1 MAAIL
6 MTAMAA
12 VAARAADLPAGVRV
26 QKNIPYATTSDRTS
40 PLKLD
45 LYLPA
50 GSTTPLPV
58 IVRIAPER
66 ESPQGGGGT
75 ANELLAKGYAL
86 IFASY
91 LPDGTAHTQVFS
103 PFPADLHAAKAAIRW
118 ARGNAAA
125 QGLDPDRIGVWGSDH
140 GATIASLLA
149 VTADQPD
156 LNGTLGD
163 FPQLSSAIDAA
174 CLFGGTTDWRNAEL
188 YGDET
193 VNLPGS
199 PAYQLFQGNPKE
211 HTDLARDA
219 SAVNYIRPTS
229 PATLMV
235 TLASDSNRA
244 MHLIYAETL
253 RRAGVASALYEE
265 PAGSGGGLGGHAVDE
280 AKLDRTI
287 LAFFDDA
294 LRKTTPPKMSVD
306 QEIDTL
312 AHHGLYKQARR
323 LIEEQAALGTARA
336 HWLSLARQIGDQQR
350 EPALTELSAAMK
362 QHKAG
367 PHAAWT
373 IREILTD
380 PDRIGQY
387 QVEATPAP
395 AIFDARAL
403 ALHQAEA
410 LNTAL
415 LRNDWPAADQQ
426 ATLLHNLAASGKAD
440 IPLANEFLTRY
451 AHLRAQP
458 NPQWPDGVQPI
469 GFATAFGQD
478 LYGFW
483 FDLRAGGTLQRFRY
497 IPPGTYA
504 RGSSPDEWGRLPG
517 EPLLVPTT
525 IPQGF
530 WLSDSPVTQQMWDGV
545 MGPADDHSHF
555 RGMALPAD
563 SVSYAHAVNFLAKL
577 GVDARL
583 PSEAE
588 WEYACRAGTHEPYAG
603 TGRLSDQGWSW
614 DEAKASPATEGF
626 RILNELPL
634 DTSAINRSTHPV
646 KQKLPNAWG
655 LYDMQ
660 GNVWEWCSGTSPDK
674 PRDQHVV
681 RGGSW
686 ISIPQDC
693 RAAREAWFPIETEA
707 WNVGLRILIPAQPR

>member
-6 MTAMAA
+6 LAAMSAC
-12 VAARAADLPAGVRV
+12 AARAADLPGGVRV
-26 QKNIPYATTSDRTS
+26 QKNIVYATTRDHAA

-50 GSTTPLPV
+50 AGNTPLPV
-58 IVRIAPER
+58 IVRIAPQR
-66 ESPQGGGGT
+66 EAPQRP

-86 IFASY
+86 IYASY
-91 LPDGTAHTQVFS
+91 LPDDAPRLTAFD
-103 PFPADLHAAKAAIRW
+103 PFPADLQAAKAAIRW
-118 ARGNAAA
+118 ARGSAAA
-125 QGLDPDRIGVWGSDH
+125 HGLDPDRIGVWGSDH

-163 FPQLSSAIDAA
+163 FPQLSSAVRAA

-199 PAYQLFQGNPKE
+199 PAYQLFLGNPKE
-211 HTDLARDA
+211 HTDQARDA
-219 SAVNYIRPTS
+219 SAVNYVRPTS

-265 PAGSGGGLGGHAVDE
+265 PAGSGAGLGGRAVDE

-294 LRKTTPPKMSVD
+294 LRNLPQPQMTID
-306 QEIDTL
+306 QEIDKL
-312 AHHGLYKQARR
+312 VQNGLYKQARR
-323 LIEEQAALGTARA
+323 LIEEQVAHAPAGNRE
-336 HWLSLARQIGDQQR
+336 HWLALARQIGDKQR
-350 EPALTELSAAMK
+350 EPALNQLAAAMK
-362 QHKAG
+362 QRKMSG
-367 PHAAWT
+367 DTTWT

-387 QVEATPAP
+387 QVEAAP
-395 AIFDARAL
+395 AQPLFDARAAVL
-403 ALHQAEA
+403 RQVEA
-410 LNTAL
+410 LNAAIIQK
-415 LRNDWPAADQQ
+415 DWPTADRQAAALRAL
-426 ATLLHNLAASGKAD
+426 ATQSPAD
-440 IPLANEFLTRY
+440 IRMANEFLTRY
-451 AHLRAQP
+451 NQLRSQP
-458 NPQWPDGVQPI
+458 DPVWPPGISQL
-469 GFATAFGQD
+469 GFANAFGQD

-483 FDLRAGGTLQRFRY
+483 FDLRAGGTVQRFRY
-497 IPPGTYA
+497 IPPGTFA

-517 EPLLVPTT
+517 EPVLVPTE

-545 MGPADDHSHF
+545 MGTAEDHSHF
-555 RGMALPAD
+555 HGLTLPAD

-583 PSEAE
+583 PTEAE
-588 WEYACRAGTHEPYAG
+588 WEYACRADTREPYAA
-603 TGRLSDQGWSW
+603 TGRLADEGWAW
-614 DEAKASPATEGF
+614 DEAKSGTATEGF

-634 DTSAINRSTHPV
+634 DPSGINRSTHDV
-646 KQKLPNAWG
+646 KKKLPNAWG

-660 GNVWEWCSGTSPDK
+660 GNIWEWCSGTSPEK
-674 PRDQHVV
+674 PRDYHVV

-693 RAAREAWFPIETEA
+693 RAAREAWFPIEEEA
-707 WNVGLRILIPAQPR
+707 WNVGVRIVIPAQSR